1 MTYWREKFNKLT
13 NTYTVSVVT
22 THSVSTRKLAERIE
36 KESSVSI
43 SDVMAVLYSLP
54 HIIKDELSKGGSVKL
69 DGVGS
74 FSMSAQCNKTG
85 VATPEKTSPEQITNL
100 KVVFRPERQKV
111 ITPKGKMMVNS
122 LLPTDLHWTYLA
134 KDKDD
139 TTPSGGDEPSG
150 GDTPSGGDEPQT
162 VEAPAISGTTPF
174 ETTTQVTMTGP
185 AGAEIRY
192 TTNGSAPTASSTLY
206 SAPFTL
212 SDTTTVKAI
221 AIKDGVAS
229 EVRTKTFTKSSGGG
243 GYDPS
248 QD

>member
-1 MTYWREKFNKLT
+1 MAYWREQFNKL
-13 NTYTVSVVT
+13 NNNYTVTVVT

-43 SDVMAVLYSLP
+43 SDVMAVLFSLP
-54 HIIKDELSKGGSVKL
+54 HIIQDELGKGGSVKL

-74 FSMSAQCNKTG
+74 FSMSAQCTKTG
-85 VATPEKTSPEQITNL
+85 VPTPEKTSPDQITNL

-134 KDKDD
+134 KDKDN
-139 TTPSGGDEPSG
+139 TTPSGGEEPSG
-150 GDTPSGGDEPQT
+150 GDTPSGSDEPQT

-174 ETTTQVTMTGP
+174 ATTTQVSITGP
-185 AGAEIRY
+185 MGAEIRY
-192 TTNGSAPTASSTLY
+192 TTDGSTPTSSSTLY

-212 SDTTTVKAI
+212 SATTTVKAI
-221 AIKDGVAS
+221 AIKDGSHS
-229 EVRTKTFTKSSGGG
+229 EVTSKTFTKSGGSGEEE
-243 GYDPS
+243 S
-248 QD
+248 